1 MELKIARCI
10 SGFIF
15 RISKNNLSSFALLIP
30 MQRLLYILAYPI
42 LWLLSKLP
50 MGILYLKS
58 NTLYYLVYYIVGYR
72 KQVVKDNLALAFPEK
87 TQEERDRIAKNF
99 FKHLCDVIFETI
111 KAFTI
116 SEKEIRKRFV
126 VTNAEILESYYENDR
141 SILLMAGHYGN
152 WEWSGILN
160 KLMKHQ
166 AHAVYKPLDSK
177 QFDALIKKTR
187 EHFGGIIVSNK
198 KIVPVLFRKWK
209 QGIKTLTYILS
220 DQTPKMGAFK
230 HRDTFMGIDVPMF
243 TGTEE
248 LAKKL
253 NFSVLYLQVE
263 KQRRGYYTATF
274 VPLANNPQ
282 EYPDFE
288 ITRMFFDALEN
299 QICEKPEYYLWSHK
313 RWKLRSDLSQ

>member
-1 MELKIARCI
+1 
-10 SGFIF
+10 
-15 RISKNNLSSFALLIP
+15 

-42 LWLLSKLP
+42 LWLLSILP
-50 MGILYLKS
+50 MRVLYVKS
-58 NTLYYLVYYIVGYR
+58 TALYFLVYYIIGYR
-72 KQVVKDNLALAFPEK
+72 KKVVKDNLALAFPEK
-87 TQEERDRIAKNF
+87 TQQERDRIAKQF
-99 FKHLCDVIFETI
+99 FKHLCDVIVETI

-126 VTNAEILESYYENDR
+126 VTNIEILEPYYQNNK

-160 KLMKHQ
+160 KLMQHQ

-177 QFDALIKKTR
+177 QFDALVKKTR

-209 QGIKTLTYILS
+209 KGIKTLTYILS
-220 DQTPKMGAFK
+220 DQTPKKGGFK

-248 LAKKL
+248 LAKML
-253 NFSVLYLQVE
+253 DFSVLYLKVE
-263 KQRRGYYTATF
+263 KVKRGYYKTTF
-274 VPLANNPQ
+274 VPLVDNPK
-282 EYPDFE
+282 EYPDFQ
-288 ITRMFFDALEN
+288 ITRMFFDALET
-299 QICEKPEYYLWSHK
+299 QIREKPEYYLWSHK
-313 RWKLRSDLSQ
+313 RWKLRKV

>member
-1 MELKIARCI
+1 
-10 SGFIF
+10 
-15 RISKNNLSSFALLIP
+15 

-42 LWLLSKLP
+42 LWLLSILP
-50 MGILYLKS
+50 MRILYIKS
-58 NTLYYLVYYIVGYR
+58 TALYFLVYYIIGYR
-72 KQVVKDNLALAFPEK
+72 KKVVKENLALTFPEK
-87 TQEERDRIAKNF
+87 TQQERNRIAKQF

-126 VTNAEILESYYENDR
+126 VTNIEILEPYYQNDK

-160 KLMKHQ
+160 KLMQHQ

-177 QFDALIKKTR
+177 QFDALVKKTR

-198 KIVPVLFRKWK
+198 KIVAVLFRKWK
-209 QGIKTLTYILS
+209 KGIKTLTYILS
-220 DQTPKMGAFK
+220 DQTPKVGAFK

-253 NFSVLYLQVE
+253 DFAVLYLKVE
-263 KQRRGYYTATF
+263 KVKRGYYTATF
-274 VPLANNPQ
+274 VPLVDNPKD
-282 EYPDFE
+282 YPDFQ
-288 ITRMFFDALEN
+288 ITRMFFDALET
-299 QICEKPEYYLWSHK
+299 QIREKPEYYLWSHK
-313 RWKLRSDLSQ
+313 RWKLRKV

>member
-1 MELKIARCI
+1 
-10 SGFIF
+10 
-15 RISKNNLSSFALLIP
+15 
-30 MQRLLYILAYPI
+30 MQKLLYILAYPL

-50 MGILYLKS
+50 MGILYFKS
-58 NTLYYLVYYIVGYR
+58 SALYFLAYYIIGYR
-72 KQVVKDNLALAFPEK
+72 KKVVKDNLVLAFPEK
-87 TQEERDRIAKNF
+87 TQKERDRIAKNF
-99 FKHLCDVIFETI
+99 IKHLCDVIFETI

-126 VTNAEILESYYENDR
+126 VTNAEILDSYYEKDR

-166 AHAVYKPLDSK
+166 AHAVYKPLDSP

-198 KIVPVLFRKWK
+198 KIVTVLFRKWK
-209 QGIKTLTYILS
+209 KGVKTLTYILS

-253 NFSVLYLQVE
+253 DFSVMYLKVE
-263 KQRRGYYTATF
+263 KVKRGYYTATF
-274 VPLANNPQ
+274 VPLADNPK
-282 EYPDFE
+282 EYPDFQ

-299 QICEKPEYYLWSHK
+299 QIREKPDYYLWSHK
-313 RWKLRSDLSQ
+313 RWKLRNTTS